1 MARIRTVKPEFWV
14 DETMAE
20 LPRDVR
26 LLFLGLLNHVD
37 DAGRCVDNERLI
49 KAAVFPLDDDVP
61 STTVR
66 RWLDDLS
73 TTRRVVLYEVAGRR
87 FLQVANFA
95 KHQKIDRPKASTLP
109 APDDG
114 RIVDVSPGHD
124 AFVDASTIVRR
135 SVDDA
140 SLLDQGS
147 GNREGNREQ
156 GTLPPCEASTNALP
170 VLTGAVAAAPAARAR
185 DIVFD
190 ALCEACGWD
199 PTALTKTAARST
211 GVAASEIRRAFLGTP
226 DELVAEIAHRRN
238 AYVRIYPHA
247 ALTPSALAKHWAGC
261 TEQAVRMADP
271 SARKQFAR
279 AASNDDEARKAR
291 ILAKVEA
298 GQR

>member
-1 MARIRTVKPEFWV
+1 MARIRTVKPEFWT

-49 KAAVFPLDDDVP
+49 KAAVFPLDDDID
-61 STTVR
+61 SSTVR

-73 TTRRVVLYEVAGRR
+73 TTRRVVLYEAAGRR
-87 FLQVANFA
+87 YLQVANFS
-95 KHQKIDRPKASTLP
+95 KHQKIDRPKASTMP
-109 APDDG
+109 HPDDG
-114 RIVDVSPGHD
+114 RIVDINPGHM
-124 AFVDASTIVRR
+124 AFDEASTNDRR
-135 SVDDA
+135 TIDEA
-140 SLLDQGS
+140 SLLDQGTGKGS
-147 GNREGNREQ
+147 GNREQ
-156 GTLPPCEASTNALP
+156 GPLPPCEASTNLLPAL
-170 VLTGAVAAAPAARAR
+170 AVAAAPAARAR

-199 PTALTKTAARST
+199 PTALTKTAARAT
-211 GVAASEIRRAFLGTP
+211 GVAASEIRRAFAGTP

-247 ALTPSALAKHWAGC
+247 ALTPNALAKHWAGC
-261 TEQAVRMADP
+261 TDQAVRMADP
-271 SARKQFAR
+271 STRKQFAR
-279 AASNDDEARKAR
+279 AASHDDEARKAR